1 MLGRPQH
8 IGSTPR
14 TDHPEQQALQAER
27 FERTQLAER
36 ADELA
41 EAVAD
46 QLLARYGVVFRD
58 LLVRET
64 FSFPWRDILWALR
77 RLEARGQV
85 RGGRFI
91 TGFVGEQYALPE
103 AVSALRAVRARE
115 RNGTIVRVS
124 ACDPLNLIGIVVPG
138 ERIQAARN
146 RSITYRDGVPITLPR
161 TSEARSWILTR

>member
-1 MLGRPQH
+1 VRGQLQH
-8 IGSTPR
+8 IAFSTTLTEQPQQR
-14 TDHPEQQALQAER
+14 TQQSERTERAQQAQ
-27 FERTQLAER
+27 R

-64 FSFPWRDILWALR
+64 FSVPWRDILWALR

-103 AVSALRAVRARE
+103 AVTTLRAVRARE
-115 RNGTIVRVS
+115 RNGTLVRVS
-124 ACDPLNLIGIVVPG
+124 ACDPLNLVGIVVPG

-146 RSITYRDGVPITLPR
+146 RSITYRDGLPVTLPR
-161 TSEARSWILTR
+161 TSEARLVLTR